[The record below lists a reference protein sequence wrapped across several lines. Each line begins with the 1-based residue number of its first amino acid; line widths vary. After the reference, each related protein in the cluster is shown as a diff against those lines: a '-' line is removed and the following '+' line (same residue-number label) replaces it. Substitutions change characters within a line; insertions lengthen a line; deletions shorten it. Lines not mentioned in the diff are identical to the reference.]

1 MIDRQKDEQYH
12 EMLNNGEMY
21 DSVDDVN
28 IVQTL

>member
-12 EMLNNGEMY
+12 EMLNNREMY